1 MNGRSRFVTAVLI
14 SALAALWTTTATAQQ
29 APKRAITNIAGDVYR
44 FQNNFHFSVFMVT
57 PAGIVATD
65 PIDADAAKWLKDE
78 LAKRFGVPVRY
89 LAYSHD
95 HRDHIAGG
103 EVFADTAVVVAHDNA
118 RSAIVGEKRPTAV
131 PQVTFDDTLTITL
144 GGKAVELIHVGP
156 SHSDNMV
163 VMRFPEEK
171 VLFVVDIVTVKCVPY
186 RDLSD
191 SYFPGW
197 IEALRKVE
205 SLDFDILAPGHGP
218 LGTKADVA
226 DNRRYLEELQA
237 AVIAASR
244 QGKSVDEMKQ
254 SITMDAYKTW
264 GQYKDW
270 LPLNIEGMARR
281 IDLQRVGN

>member
-1 MNGRSRFVTAVLI
+1 MRAAPS
-14 SALAALWTTTATAQQ
+14 SA
-29 APKRAITNIAGDVYR
+29 K
-44 FQNNFHFSVFMVT
+44 
-57 PAGIVATD
+57 
-65 PIDADAAKWLKDE
+65 
-78 LAKRFGVPVRY
+78 
-89 LAYSHD
+89 
-95 HRDHIAGG
+95 
-103 EVFADTAVVVAHDNA
+103 
-118 RSAIVGEKRPTAV
+118 KRPTAV

-171 VLFVVDIVTVKCVPY
+171 VLFVVDIVTVKRVPY